1 MREIE
6 SNNVVESKGVEVWLH
21 PKVGGSFGSF
31 VARSKREGHMERREC
46 AYSVWA
52 HHRYAQRERR
62 AMRRMGKREPALCCH
77 WSCSVQGRPGG
88 KIGKA
93 ASKPDGGTAPEQKV
107 GELADRG
114 QIRSDSKQ
122 WLYVHTNG
130 CASYS
135 PVD

>member
-1 MREIE
+1 MFGPIIDMLRESDERCGEWERENRLCAVI
-6 SNNVVESKGVEVWLH
+6 GV
-21 PKVGGSFGSF
+21 
-31 VARSKREGHMERREC
+31 A
-46 AYSVWA
+46 
-52 HHRYAQRERR
+52 
-62 AMRRMGKREPALCCH
+62 
-77 WSCSVQGRPGG
+77 SVQGRPGG

-122 WLYVHTNG
+122 WLYVHTNR